1 MPPFIDDDL
10 LGFMSAEAAEQEGA
24 RGTAR
29 VRRAVLELTRA
40 VSLTP
45 WPGDVTFN
53 AASPGATPSAQ
64 KRGVNPV
71 PYATELHATRY
82 QYALAMTPARL
93 RVPARAARALDALCS
108 LGEVAGNQGRFLY
121 DFSPDAVVFRL
132 TEDPAPRILYAF
144 TLEDGRL
151 RIPEVVRKVKAAD
164 IAMGEL
170 VFGGAIAPDDRAALD
185 GAEYHEGV
193 RAACQSACARLG
205 A

>member
-1 MPPFIDDDL
+1 M
-10 LGFMSAEAAEQEGA
+10 
-24 RGTAR
+24 
-29 VRRAVLELTRA
+29 
-40 VSLTP
+40 SLTP

-170 VFGGAIAPDDRAALD
+170 VLGGAIAPDDRAALD